1 MAELLGASH
10 NKGGLVICGAV
21 YAELLA
27 HPKATP
33 RFVDNFLQ
41 QTSVTVDFDT
51 DEHIWRDAARAYARY
66 AQRRQASG
74 GAQSKRLLVDF
85 VVGAHAMHR
94 ADRLLTLD
102 ASRYT
107 QDFPKLAL
115 VPA

>member
-66 AQRRQASG
+66 AQ
-74 GAQSKRLLVDF
+74 SKRLLVDF